1 MPEDTFDCAVIGSGP
16 GGYVAAIRAAQLG
29 LKTAIIE
36 KDKFLGGTC
45 LNVGCIPSKALL
57 HSTEMYHFAAH
68 ESSVHGINTGDVSMD
83 IATLMKKKTG
93 VVDTLRRGVETLIK
107 KRKIA
112 IFKGHGKLL
121 GNGKI
126 KIKGEK
132 DSEEIVARNII
143 LATGSKVA
151 ELPFL
156 KCDGKHVVSSNDA
169 IAFDSAPEKLIVI
182 GGGAIGLELGSVW
195 SRLGSEVTI
204 VEFLPRIAATYDP
217 DITQLAERIFK
228 KQGMKIETAATVTG
242 VEINGDQSIVS
253 VDKKGKTLEFPADKV
268 LLSVGRVPYNEGLG
282 LEEVG
287 VSKDDRGRI
296 ITDESFRTNVEGVY
310 AIGDTIEGPMLA
322 HKAEEEGIAVAE
334 IISGKAGYVNYKA
347 IPNVIYTEPEMASV
361 GISEE
366 DTKEQNLEVNV
377 GKFPLAANGRA
388 IASGTTDGMVKVI
401 ADAVTDRL
409 LGVQVISHNASELIA
424 AAVVHME
431 YCGSAEDMARTVTAH
446 PTLSESLKEAAM
458 AVDKASIHSL

>member
-16 GGYVAAIRAAQLG
+16 GGYVAAIRTAQLG

-68 ESSVHGINTGDVSMD
+68 ESSVHGISTGDVSMD
-83 IATLMKKKTG
+83 IAKLMKKKTG

-107 KRKIA
+107 KRKIT
-112 IFKGHGKLL
+112 ILKGHGKLL

-126 KIKGEK
+126 EIKGEK
-132 DSEEIVARNII
+132 DFEEIVARNII

-156 KCDGKHVVSSNDA
+156 KCDGMHVVSSDDA
-169 IAFDSAPEKLIVI
+169 IAFDSAPDKLIVI

-217 DITQLAERIFK
+217 DITQIAERIFK

-242 VEINGDQSIVS
+242 VEFNGNQSIVS

-268 LLSVGRVPYNEGLG
+268 LLSVGRIPYNEGLG

-287 VSKDDRGRI
+287 VSKDDRGQI

-322 HKAEEEGIAVAE
+322 HKAEEEGIAAAE
-334 IISGKAGYVNYKA
+334 IISGKAGHVNYKA

-366 DTKEQNLEVNV
+366 DAKKQNLKVNI
-377 GKFPLAANGRA
+377 GKFSFAANGRA

-409 LGVQVISHNASELIA
+409 LGVQIISHDASELIA

-458 AVDKASIHSL
+458 AVDKTSIYS

>member
-1 MPEDTFDCAVIGSGP
+1 MAENIFDLAVIGSGP
-16 GGYVAAIRAAQLG
+16 GGYVAAIRGAQLG
-29 LKTAIIE
+29 LNTAIIE

-68 ESSVHGINTGDVSMD
+68 ESSAHGIKTGKVSMD

-93 VVDTLRRGVETLIK
+93 VVDTLRRGVETLVK

-126 KIKGEK
+126 EIKSDS
-132 DSEEIVARNII
+132 DSEEIAARNII

-156 KCDGKHVVSSNDA
+156 KCDGKHVVSSDDA
-169 IAFDSAPEKLIVI
+169 IAFDKAPEKLIVI

-195 SRLGSEVTI
+195 SRLGSDVTI

-228 KQGMKIETAATVTG
+228 KQGMKIETAAKVTG
-242 VEINGDQSIVS
+242 VKFNGGLSIVS
-253 VDKKGKTLEFPADKV
+253 VDQKGKTMEFKADKV
-268 LLSVGRVPYNEGLG
+268 LLSVGRVPYNDGLG
-282 LEEVG
+282 LEAVG
-287 VSKDDRGRI
+287 VSKDDHGRI
-296 ITDESFRTNVEGVY
+296 ITDESFRTNVDGIY
-310 AIGDTIEGPMLA
+310 AIGDTIAGPMLA
-322 HKAEEEGIAVAE
+322 HKAEEEGVAAAE
-334 IISGKAGYVNYKA
+334 IIAGKAGHVNYKA

-366 DTKEQNLEVNV
+366 EAKEEKIETRI
-377 GKFPLAANGRA
+377 GIFPLAANGRA
-388 IASGTTDGMVKVI
+388 LASGPTDGMVKVI

-458 AVDKASIHSL
+458 AVDKTSIHSL